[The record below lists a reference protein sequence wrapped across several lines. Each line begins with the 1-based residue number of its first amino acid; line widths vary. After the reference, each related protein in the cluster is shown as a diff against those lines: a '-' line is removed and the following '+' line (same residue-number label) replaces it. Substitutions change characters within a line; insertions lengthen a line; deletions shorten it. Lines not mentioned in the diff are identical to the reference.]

1 MTSRVFGVGLF
12 RVLNTY
18 KIFFFFCHN
27 YIPLSCPHLFTDRDS
42 KLLTA
47 LMLGLIPGNDHSSF

>member
-18 KIFFFFCHN
+18 KIFFFAIII
-27 YIPLSCPHLFTDRDS
+27 Y
-42 KLLTA
+42 
-47 LMLGLIPGNDHSSF
+47 HSHAHTYLQIETPSY